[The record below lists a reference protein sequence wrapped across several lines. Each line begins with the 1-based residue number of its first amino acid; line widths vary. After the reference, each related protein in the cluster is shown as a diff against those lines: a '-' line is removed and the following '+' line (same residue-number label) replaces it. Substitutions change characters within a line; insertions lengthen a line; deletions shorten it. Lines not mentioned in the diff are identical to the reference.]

1 MSPTLDSRKR
11 RVIDFYRAHK
21 RMPSYSEL
29 ASLLG
34 FSSKQASVRV
44 VDKWIEE
51 EFISKDTKGKL
62 IPGQSFYA
70 LKLLGLVEAG
80 FPTPAEEST
89 LDTLSLDEFLIPQKD
104 ASYMLRV
111 KGDSMIEAGICEG
124 DYVIVERTSSPKI
137 GEIVIA
143 EVDGSFTMKYLR
155 KEKERFYLQPANKKY
170 KNIYPEQDLKIVAV
184 VRSVI
189 RKY

>member
-1 MSPTLDSRKR
+1 MNTIDSRKR
-11 RVIDFYRAHK
+11 RTIDFYRAHK

-29 ASLLG
+29 CGLLG

-44 VDKWIEE
+44 VDKWVDEK
-51 EFISKDTKGKL
+51 FLSKDEKGKL
-62 IPGQSFYA
+62 IPGDSFHA
-70 LKLLGLVEAG
+70 LKLLGLIEAG
-80 FPTPAEEST
+80 FPTGADEST
-89 LDTLSLDEFLIPQKD
+89 LDTISLDEFLIPQKD

-111 KGDSMIEAGICEG
+111 KGDSMIDAGICEG
-124 DYVIVERTSSPKI
+124 DYVIVERTANPKI

-143 EVDGSFTMKYLR
+143 EIDGGFTMKYLR
-155 KEKERFYLQPANKKY
+155 KEKDRYFLEPANRKY
-170 KNIYPEQDLKIVAV
+170 KNIFPEEDMKVVAV